1 MLNTT
6 KSSTRAG
13 NDLIKQIVKLKTHP
27 VKKSANH
34 IYFNSAEILISVS
47 ITEEKINRL
56 FGRKKNNHTGNGL
69 IVYISCTSLCSTF

>member
-34 IYFNSAEILISVS
+34 IL
-47 ITEEKINRL
+47 L
-56 FGRKKNNHTGNGL
+56 Q
-69 IVYISCTSLCSTF
+69 